1 MAKLLLKGC
10 YMLGKKINNKIIQI
24 REKYEWNTPFQI
36 IKSKET
42 ERKDKLYMIGIS
54 FLIVPMIIILKL
66 LWMLLYIPAMLFDKL
81 DDILC
86 GY

>member
-1 MAKLLLKGC
+1 M
-10 YMLGKKINNKIIQI
+10 QI

-36 IKSKET
+36 IKSKEI

-66 LWMLLYIPAMLFDKL
+66 LWIILHITAMLFD
-81 DDILC
+81 
-86 GY
+86 

>member
-1 MAKLLLKGC
+1 
-10 YMLGKKINNKIIQI
+10 MLGKKINNKIIQI

>member
-1 MAKLLLKGC
+1 
-10 YMLGKKINNKIIQI
+10 MLGKKINNKIIQI

-66 LWMLLYIPAMLFDKL
+66 LWIILHITAMLFD
-81 DDILC
+81 
-86 GY
+86 

>member
-1 MAKLLLKGC
+1 MFNK
-10 YMLGKKINNKIIQI
+10 MSDKILQI
-24 REKYEWNTPFQI
+24 REKYEWNNQFQI

-42 ERKDKLYMIGIS
+42 ERKDRLYMISVSI
-54 FLIVPMIIILKL
+54 LIIPIIIILRL
-66 LWMLLYIPAMLFDKL
+66 LWIILYIPAMLFDKL

>member
-1 MAKLLLKGC
+1 
-10 YMLGKKINNKIIQI
+10 MLDKKISDKIIQI

-42 ERKDKLYMIGIS
+42 ERKDKFYMIGIS
-54 FLIVPMIIILKL
+54 FLIVPMIILLKL
-66 LWMLLYIPAMLFDKL
+66 LGMILYIPSMLFDKL